1 MNQITIETYT
11 TSSGNKPFN
20 KWRDKLDTNV
30 RAIIR
35 TRLDRVKL
43 GNFGDCTIIKGGE
56 GVWELRIDEG
66 PGYRI
71 YLGKIGATIVVLLI
85 GGSKGSQDRDI
96 EKAKRYWRECK
107 G

>member
-1 MNQITIETYT
+1 MNYITIETYT
-11 TSSGNKPFN
+11 TNSGMKPFN
-20 KWRDKLDTNV
+20 KWLGKLDTNI

-43 GNFGDCTIIKGGE
+43 GNFGDCTIIKGGGGIGE
-56 GVWELRIDEG
+56 IRIDVG

-71 YLGKIGATIVVLLI
+71 YFGKLKATIIILLI
-85 GGSKGSQDRDI
+85 GGIKKNQDRDI
-96 EKAKRYWRECK
+96 EKAKQYWRECK